1 MCRNPELVRKL
12 MLAIEQT
19 SQPMTGQAQID
30 SYPRDEVA
38 YHMRLIIEAG
48 FAEGCVMDDHSGGNT
63 TVPRNVVIFRM
74 TNAGHDFIDNI
85 RDANVWATVSK
96 KLALAGGSAAL
107 DVIRQL
113 GVTAIKMHLGLS

>member
-1 MCRNPELVRKL
+1 MRRNPELVRKL

-19 SQPMTGQAQID
+19 SQPLTAQAQID

-63 TVPRNVVIFRM
+63 TVPRNVVIVRM
-74 TNAGHDFIDNI
+74 TNAGHDFIDSVRGDTVWN
-85 RDANVWATVSK
+85 AVTEKVKTLGGSFTLNVLQQ
-96 KLALAGGSAAL
+96 LALRVLMAHAGL
-107 DVIRQL
+107 
-113 GVTAIKMHLGLS
+113 

>member
-1 MCRNPELVRKL
+1 MRRNPELVRKL

-48 FAEGCVMDDHSGGNT
+48 LAQGSVMEDHSGRNT
-63 TVPRNVVIFRM
+63 TVPRNVVIVRM
-74 TNAGHDFIDNI
+74 TNAGHDFIDSVRGDTVWN
-85 RDANVWATVSK
+85 AVTEKVKTLGGSFTLNVLQQ
-96 KLALAGGSAAL
+96 LALRVLMAHAGL
-107 DVIRQL
+107 
-113 GVTAIKMHLGLS
+113 